1 MILTIAIPTLPE
13 RHELYVKL
21 NASLLSQSLDY
32 DGIEIIFDA
41 APKEQ
46 KSIGQKRQDLT
57 NHAKGE
63 YIVMIDDDDE
73 VHQLFVSKIMEALQ
87 QKPDCVCYLELVRA
101 NGNIFRSIHSNRYAD
116 WGHAHD
122 GYDYIRTPFYK
133 DVIRTDIV
141 RAVGI
146 DDLRYAE
153 DIEFARKLKATGLI
167 EKEVFIND
175 FMYIYNAPDSMTEQQ
190 RKERYGI
197 V

>member
-13 RHELYVKL
+13 RKEQFNSLYAKL
-21 NASLLSQSLDY
+21 LAQAANQPV
-32 DGIEIIFDA
+32 EIIWDA
-41 APKEQ
+41 SRKEDL
-46 KSIGQKRQDLT
+46 SIGAKRQALAT
-57 NHAKGE
+57 KAKGE
-63 YIVMIDDDDE
+63 YMVMVDDDDE
-73 VHQLFVSKIMEALQ
+73 VHQLFVSKVMNALE

-101 NGNIFRSIHSNRYAD
+101 NGNVYRSIHSNRYAD

-153 DIEFARKLKATGLI
+153 DIEFARKLKASGLI
-167 EKEVFIND
+167 QKEVFIND
-175 FMYIYNAPDSMTEQQ
+175 FMYIYNAPQSMSEEQ
-190 RKERYGI
+190 RKHRYGI
-197 V
+197 K